1 MSYLHRQDVLLAVR
15 LLNYNSKWTYESLG
29 ASIGMSASQCH
40 SAFGRL
46 ICSALVDAHQ
56 KVPIKSNVLELLQH
70 GVKYLFPAEPG
81 LVVKGVPT
89 AHSAPIWKDRLIA
102 PPTMKFVWEHPRGR
116 AKGSKIVPL
125 YKSVP
130 DLSLNDKW
138 IYAILAVV
146 DSIRL
151 GKPRERN
158 EASSI
163 LEDLVYGKL

>member
-1 MSYLHRQDVLLAVR
+1 MSHLHRQDVLLAVR
-15 LLNYNSKWTYESLG
+15 LLDYESGWTYKSLG

-40 SAFGRL
+40 LAFGRL
-46 ICSALVDAHQ
+46 IRATLVDAHQ

-70 GVKYLFPAEPG
+70 GVKYLFPVEPG
-81 LVVKGVPT
+81 EVVKGVPT

-102 PPTMKFVWEHPRGR
+102 PPEMKFVWEHPRGR

-130 DLSLNDKW
+130 DLSMKDKW
-138 IYAILAVV
+138 LYAILAVV

-151 GKPRERN
+151 GRPRERN
-158 EASSI
+158 EASSV
-163 LEDLVYGKL
+163 LKDLVYGKL